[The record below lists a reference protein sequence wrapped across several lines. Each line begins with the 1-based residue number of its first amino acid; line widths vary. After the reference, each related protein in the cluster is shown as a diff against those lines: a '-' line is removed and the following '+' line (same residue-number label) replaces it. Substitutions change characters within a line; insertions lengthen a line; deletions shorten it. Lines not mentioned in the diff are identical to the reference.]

1 MKAALVLA
9 LAVLAA
15 GAQAQSSSTKSA
27 LGAIGRAGQEMAD
40 RQLAIDAQVEAAR
53 RIAEIELEKERQI
66 RAMANGPATGARD
79 PVAEQMALLD
89 RTWPGWKRVLLSD
102 VFVSWLVLQPE
113 NFQNMCRS
121 TKLASEV
128 TVCLN
133 LFLKHRIQ

>member
-1 MKAALVLA
+1 MKAAVVLA
-9 LAVLAA
+9 LALLAA
-15 GAQAQSSSTKSA
+15 GVQAQSSSTKSA

-66 RAMANGPATGARD
+66 RAMANGPGAAARD

-89 RTWPGWKRVLLSD
+89 RTWPGWRRVLVSE
-102 VFVSWLVLQPE
+102 VFVSWLALQPE
-113 NFQNMCRS
+113 NFQKMCRT
-121 TKLASEV
+121 TKQATDV

-133 LFLKHRIQ
+133 LFLAHRIQ